1 VIFGSI
7 PLSSRLNR
15 SGDASERPAEEKDAK
30 GMSSMGRRESR
41 LLLRAV
47 LWAGV
52 AAAASLSPAGSPAY
66 GFELFGVH
74 LWGERPLTADRPDP
88 ENPDAQTYT
97 IDLDIR
103 SPVAERQKDVAETV
117 RGASRLW
124 GEQKQK
130 PPAGAPAFLSI
141 LRGETGRIV
150 AALRGEA
157 FYGAAVAITVAGRP
171 LESLAPD
178 EALPHPAAVVV
189 RVDSGPPFSFGKIII
204 TGRPPD
210 PADPLSPRR
219 DTPEKLGLVSGRPA
233 RAAVIPA
240 AEQALLEGWRRHGHA
255 LPRLQPRD
263 VVARHETAELD
274 VTLAAD
280 PGPATRFGPVTVS
293 GVERMDPAFVA
304 DIADLP
310 HGAPWDQAVVE
321 QAQRRLRNL
330 QVFSSVRIQP
340 DRQPAADGALSA
352 TIQAAE
358 RPLRVFEFDA
368 SHSTLDGIGVGGAWR
383 HRNLFAHAEQLKLEA
398 RVNGVRS
405 ADPKDFTYA
414 AGATLVQ
421 PGLFAPTAGLTSQF
435 FAKREAPETYIQTS
449 VQARSGVVWE
459 VTPALIVGGMIN
471 AELDDVTDAYGKRSL
486 ALFSLPLSLEYD
498 GADDKLSPTTGVRVK
513 LSAEPFI
520 ETRFGNIGVIG
531 KAGVADYLALDG
543 ARRTVLATRLQVGG
557 VIGGATS
564 GQLPP
569 DRLFFAGGGQSVRG
583 YSYRSLGPKRA
594 DGTVVGGRSTL
605 EASVELRVKVT
616 DTIGVVPFVDAGGAY
631 AGSLPD
637 FAEPLK
643 IGAGIGVRYFTGL
656 GPVRADIAVPVGGGG
671 SSGGVALY
679 LGLGESF

>member
-1 VIFGSI
+1 
-7 PLSSRLNR
+7 
-15 SGDASERPAEEKDAK
+15 
-30 GMSSMGRRESR
+30 MGRSRSR

-47 LWAGV
+47 LWAG
-52 AAAASLSPAGSPAY
+52 AAAASLSPAY

-97 IDLDIR
+97 IELDVR
-103 SPVAERQKDVAETV
+103 SPDLPTLDAERQKDVADTV

-150 AALRGEA
+150 AALRGEG
-157 FYGAAVAITVAGRP
+157 FYGATVAITVADRP
-171 LESLAPD
+171 AESLNPD
-178 EALPHPAAVVV
+178 EVLPHPAAVVI
-189 RVDSGPPFSFGKIII
+189 RVDSGPPFTFGKITIA
-204 TGRPPD
+204 GRPPG

-219 DTPEKLGLVSGRPA
+219 DTPEKLGLAGGRPA
-233 RAAVIPA
+233 KAAVIPA

-255 LPRLQPRD
+255 LPRLLPRD

-310 HGAPWDQAVVE
+310 RSAPWDQAVVE

-383 HRNLFAHAEQLKLEA
+383 HRNLFGRAEQLKLEA

-405 ADPKDFTYA
+405 VDPKDFTYA

-471 AELDDVTDAYGKRSL
+471 AELDDVTDAYGKRRL
-486 ALFSLPLSLEYD
+486 ALFSLPLSFEYD

-531 KAGVADYLALDG
+531 KAGAANYLALDG

-557 VIGGATS
+557 VVGDATS

-616 DTIGVVPFVDAGGAY
+616 DTIGVVPFIDAGGAY
-631 AGSLPD
+631 ESAFPD

-643 IGAGIGVRYFTGL
+643 VGAGVGVRYFTGL